1 MCVCTHTHTH
11 THRHTQKGKEKKNI
25 WQFPVMKDRLKLTN
39 LGCYYTWEF
48 SKVGARVSKDG
59 NWPIL

>member
-1 MCVCTHTHTH
+1 MCVCTHTHI
-11 THRHTQKGKEKKNI
+11 HRKERKKKKNI
-25 WQFPVMKDRLKLTN
+25 WQFSVMKDRLKLTN

-59 NWPIL
+59 TWTIL